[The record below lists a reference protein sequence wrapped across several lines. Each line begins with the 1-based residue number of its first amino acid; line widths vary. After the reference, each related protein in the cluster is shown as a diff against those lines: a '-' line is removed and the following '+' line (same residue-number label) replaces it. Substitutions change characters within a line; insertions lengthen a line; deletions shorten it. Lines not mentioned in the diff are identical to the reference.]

1 MDLVQGCLPVVE
13 GELTNILK
21 VLHKKGN
28 NFFKAPFS
36 WSFWCGMML

>member
-28 NFFKAPFS
+28 NFFKTPSDLGRF
-36 WSFWCGMML
+36 GVE